1 MLDLYAE
8 LGLSRRAT
16 GDEIKAA
23 YRGLAKRYHPD
34 VNAGDEQDEWRTKE
48 INRAYAILGD
58 PEARAAYD
66 LELARQRA
74 AARRGFWL
82 SAATG
87 AATFIV
93 TVSSVWVMAVWRQ
106 NASIQQ
112 SQTSEPAVLVGNEN
126 PVKNR
131 PAEAVANRGL
141 APSETVV
148 ASVPGLFGEPRSS
161 IMPNTTRGYRQTQAV
176 APSQPIAEPPL
187 PKKIVSAPP
196 SAPAQLPHGHEQER
210 EAYAP
215 AENTAPPAELALPA
229 SADQQDLLQLAAVHV
244 VVRGV
249 VAVDRDVIV
258 GRDADEALHQ
268 ELPGLPG
275 MLLGPVGLEGLLGQV
290 GLVGLLGRS
299 HDQGGRRVGRGRSA
313 AREAEEQEEAGVR
326 HGAPS

>member
-215 AENTAPPAELALPA
+215 AENTAPPAELAYAAPLEVRTKPIPA
-229 SADQQDLLQLAAVHV
+229 LTVDPKPSQQS
-244 VVRGV
+244 
-249 VAVDRDVIV
+249 IP
-258 GRDADEALHQ
+258 RDADHKTVA
-268 ELPGLPG
+268 
-275 MLLGPVGLEGLLGQV
+275 VGLIPKKSGRQFNGTVRAVNTQISPQGMEREPRAAPKTATALRWPSADEPFVNV
-290 GLVGLLGRS
+290 GGRS
-299 HDQGGRRVGRGRSA
+299 R
-313 AREAEEQEEAGVR
+313 
-326 HGAPS
+326 